1 MSFNEIIKENKIY
14 KNILNLFVLVLGVLI
29 FKNAFA
35 IDNCS
40 SAEINFNNQ
49 IYIIFKNIK
58 SLDNC
63 IKPASKYR
71 LKSCIKRKQEGS
83 KGVNCFPELSKA
95 FNSNKKKDCKVRFHN
110 MERLLKNLVSLE
122 ENNPICQKIEEK

>member
-1 MSFNEIIKENKIY
+1 MKGNKIN
-14 KNILNLFVLVLGVLI
+14 KNILNLFVLVLGILI

-40 SAEINFNNQ
+40 TAEINFNNQ
-49 IYIIFKNIK
+49 IFKIFKNIQ

-71 LKSCIKRKQEGS
+71 LKSCVKRKKEGS

-95 FNSNKKKDCKVRFHN
+95 FNSNKKKDCKIRLHK
-110 MERLLKNLVSLE
+110 MERSLKNLASLE
-122 ENNPICQKIEEK
+122 ENNPICQKIEKK

>member
-1 MSFNEIIKENKIY
+1 MWNKII
-14 KNILNLFVLVLGVLI
+14 KNILNLFILVLGVLI
-29 FKNAFA
+29 FNNGFA

-40 SAEINFNNQ
+40 TAEINFNNQ
-49 IYIIFKNIK
+49 IYKIFKNIN
-58 SLDNC
+58 SLEKC

-95 FNSNKKKDCKVRFHN
+95 LNSNKKKDCEVLFLNIKRSLQ
-110 MERLLKNLVSLE
+110 ELVSLD
-122 ENNPICQKIEEK
+122 ENNPICHKFEKK

>member
-1 MSFNEIIKENKIY
+1 MWNKII
-14 KNILNLFVLVLGVLI
+14 KNILNLFILVLGVLI
-29 FKNAFA
+29 FNNAFA

-40 SAEINFNNQ
+40 TAEINFNNQ
-49 IYIIFKNIK
+49 IYKIFKNIK

-71 LKSCIKRKQEGS
+71 FKSCIKRKQEGS

-95 FNSNKKKDCKVRFHN
+95 LNSNKKKDCEVRFHN
-110 MERLLKNLVSLE
+110 IKRSLQKLASLD
-122 ENNPICQKIEEK
+122 ENHPTCHKLEKK

>member
-1 MSFNEIIKENKIY
+1 MYLKKLMKGNKIN
-14 KNILNLFVLVLGVLI
+14 KNILNLFVLVLGILI

-40 SAEINFNNQ
+40 TAEINFNNQ
-49 IYIIFKNIK
+49 IYKIFKNIK

-63 IKPASKYR
+63 LKPASKYR

-95 FNSNKKKDCKVRFHN
+95 LNSYKTKNCEMRFHN
-110 MERLLKNLVSLE
+110 IKRSLKKLSSLE
-122 ENNPICQKIEEK
+122 ENHPTCHKLEKK

>member
-1 MSFNEIIKENKIY
+1 MWNKII
-14 KNILNLFVLVLGVLI
+14 KNILNLFILVLGVLI
-29 FKNAFA
+29 FNNGFA

-40 SAEINFNNQ
+40 TAEISFNNQ
-49 IYIIFKNIK
+49 IYKIFKNIK

-71 LKSCIKRKQEGS
+71 LKSCIKRKREGS

-95 FNSNKKKDCKVRFHN
+95 LNSNKKKECEGRFHN
-110 MERLLKNLVSLE
+110 IKRSL
-122 ENNPICQKIEEK
+122 QKLASLDANHPTCHILEK

>member
-1 MSFNEIIKENKIY
+1 M
-14 KNILNLFVLVLGVLI
+14 LGILI

-40 SAEINFNNQ
+40 TAEINFNNQ
-49 IYIIFKNIK
+49 FYKIYKNIN
-58 SLDNC
+58 SLEKC

-83 KGVNCFPELSKA
+83 KGINCFSELSKA
-95 FNSNKKKDCKVRFHN
+95 LISNKKKDCEARFHN
-110 MERLLKNLVSLE
+110 IKRSLQKLASLDK
-122 ENNPICQKIEEK
+122 NNPICQK

>member
-1 MSFNEIIKENKIY
+1 M
-14 KNILNLFVLVLGVLI
+14 LNVFI

-35 IDNCS
+35 IDNC
-40 SAEINFNNQ
+40 ATTEIKFNNQ
-49 IYIIFKNIK
+49 IVKIIKNINY
-58 SLDNC
+58 LENC

-95 FNSNKKKDCKVRFHN
+95 LNSNNKKDCEARFHN
-110 MERLLKNLVSLE
+110 IKRSLQKLASLDK
-122 ENNPICQKIEEK
+122 NNPICQKLEKK